1 MRRRRTSIFSKW
13 APSRRRRACTYI
25 CLYHFFTAANSGSV
39 FIPAPTSLAW
49 RITTSKGAHCR
60 LHCSSASWRKA
71 RVRGS
76 TEENCREQLRRHLS
90 NSHLHQRLQADGPEA
105 IERIV
110 SETEVKFWAFSSSAL
125 GSRLGFAGPPRER
138 SRSRDS
144 PPPRPSAARRTESP
158 SPAPSS
164 RFHDW
169 VADDVVTIP
178 AAELIE
184 VSIALEVA
192 AMRIRSLVDMAAQ
205 SFDV

>member
-1 MRRRRTSIFSKW
+1 MCIFFVSILYRSEFRLKVHTRTVV
-13 APSRRRRACTYI
+13 ADMAYYYVQRCPCG
-25 CLYHFFTAANSGSV
+25 LE
-39 FIPAPTSLAW
+39 
-49 RITTSKGAHCR
+49 
-60 LHCSSASWRKA
+60 CSSASWRRA

-76 TEENCREQLRRHLS
+76 TEEICREQLRRHLS

>member
-1 MRRRRTSIFSKW
+1 MRRRRTSTFSKW
-13 APSRRRRACTYI
+13 APSRRRRACMCI
-25 CLYHFFTAANSGSV
+25 FFVSLLYRSEF
-39 FIPAPTSLAW
+39 
-49 RITTSKGAHCR
+49 R
-60 LHCSSASWRKA
+60 LKVHTRTVVADMAYYYVQRCPCGLQCSSASWRRA

-76 TEENCREQLRRHLS
+76 TEEICREQLRRHLS
-90 NSHLHQRLQADGPEA
+90 NSHLHHRLQADGPEA

-110 SETEVKFWAFSSSAL
+110 SCTRVQFWNPRDLTEH
-125 GSRLGFAGPPRER
+125 LGFDGPPRER

-144 PPPRPSAARRTESP
+144 PPPRPSAARRTGSP